1 MSTNGR
7 EIHAM
12 EKAFGSFQHRH
23 LPVAPAGFQSFKT
36 AGPVRYRGRWP
47 RDALIQMT
55 LDRQIY
61 AIAEYPA
68 RDESWGQVNLAVSV
82 RLEGTSELRLFSE
95 TLAGNFDPPPGFRA
109 ARFVPRKEVQ
119 AEPMLTLCRIVW
131 STRTQPASAAALRF
145 VTDGEPLADGFHS
158 LRSRSADELS
168 QLFTLAC
175 NGIIEL
181 AWGSNPL
188 LDIRARARQ
197 GGCCPQER
205 SN

>member
-1 MSTNGR
+1 
-7 EIHAM
+7 M
-12 EKAFGSFQHRH
+12 ENAFGSFQPRH
-23 LPVAPAGFQSFKT
+23 LPVGPAGFQSFKT

-61 AIAEYPA
+61 SMAEYPA
-68 RDESWGQVNLAVSV
+68 RDERWGPVNLAVSV
-82 RLEGTSELRLFSE
+82 RLEGISELRLFSE
-95 TLAGNFDPPPGFRA
+95 TLTGNFDPPPGFRV
-109 ARFVPRKEVQ
+109 ARFVPREEVQ

-145 VTDGEPLADGFHS
+145 VSDGERLTDGFHS
-158 LRSRSADELS
+158 LRSRSPEELS

-175 NGIIEL
+175 SGIIEI

-188 LDIRARARQ
+188 LDMRARLSSK
-197 GGCCPQER
+197 GGICCPQER